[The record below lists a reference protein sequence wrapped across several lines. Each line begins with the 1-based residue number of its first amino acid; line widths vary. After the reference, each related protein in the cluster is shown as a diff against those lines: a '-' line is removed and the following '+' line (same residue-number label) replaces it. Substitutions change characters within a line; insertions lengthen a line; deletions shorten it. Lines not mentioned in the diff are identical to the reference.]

1 MKTLRI
7 ARLHRH
13 GAVAVALLAA
23 FAGNVNAESLVA
35 VNSRN
40 QIGVFDSSSAIINT
54 TLFNSIT
61 GTAAGETFVGIDL
74 RPSNNL
80 VYGISSANRIY
91 TINPNTGVSVFVAN
105 LSQSIIDVANKS
117 YGLDTN
123 PIVDRTTGSSLRLVS
138 STGDNYGINAA
149 TGAVT
154 VATSIAAGFT
164 GVAYRNSDAST
175 PAVAPASTEL
185 YYINSTTD
193 TLASAQTNFNNPV
206 ITTDGPLGVNIINVN
221 GFEITR
227 TSNAF
232 GAFITNPNSL
242 NSDLFSVDLD
252 AGTALKLG
260 TFIGTVNGL
269 TSAPVSPIPEP
280 ETYAMMLAGLGM
292 LGFATRRRKNKQAN
306 SLAA

>member
-1 MKTLRI
+1 MTTSRI
-7 ARLHRH
+7 AGLYRR
-13 GAVAVALLAA
+13 GALAAALLAA
-23 FAGNVNAESLVA
+23 FAGNVTAEGLVA

-54 TLFNSIT
+54 TLFNTIS

-80 VYGISSANRIY
+80 IYGISSANRIY
-91 TINPNTGVSVFVAN
+91 TINPNTGVSSFVAN
-105 LSQSIIDVANKS
+105 LSLSIIDATTKS
-117 YGLDTN
+117 YGFDIN
-123 PIVDRTTGSSLRLVS
+123 PIVDRTVNSSLRLVS

-164 GVAYRNSDAST
+164 GVAYRNSDAGA

-185 YYINSTTD
+185 YYINATTD

-206 ITTDGPLGVNIINVN
+206 ITTDGALGVNILNAT

-227 TSNAF
+227 ASNAY

-242 NSDLFSVDLD
+242 NSDFFTVDLD
-252 AGTALKLG
+252 AGTALKVG
-260 TFIGTVNGL
+260 SFIGTVNGL
-269 TSAPVSPIPEP
+269 TSAPVSAIPEP

-292 LGFATRRRKNKQAN
+292 LGFASRRRKNR
-306 SLAA
+306 